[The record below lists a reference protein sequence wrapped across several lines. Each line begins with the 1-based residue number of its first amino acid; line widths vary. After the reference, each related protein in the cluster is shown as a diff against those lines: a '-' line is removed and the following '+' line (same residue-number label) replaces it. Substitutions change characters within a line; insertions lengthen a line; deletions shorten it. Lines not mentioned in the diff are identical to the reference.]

1 MLLEDLLIFLVF
13 VLAWLAFLWI
23 LHRTGKVEKPA
34 EGEAKPA
41 EETFGLALM
50 GPFLMWK
57 TGKGRAFLDR
67 LAQRRRFWRWFG
79 DLSIVLVGIAMVAM
93 TALLLWLAVLVVS
106 IPPGREPTPQMLLG
120 IPGLNPLIP
129 IWYGILALA
138 VAIVVHEF
146 CHGILARVSR
156 IRLNSLGLLFFIVP
170 VGAFVEPDE
179 GEMKAMPRRE
189 RARLFAA
196 GPAVNLL
203 FALAMAFVFSVVLM
217 GSVSPV
223 AQGVGISGV
232 TANSPAEGVGIR
244 PGMILLAVNNTPT
257 PDVLAF
263 VDAMSGTVAGQTVP
277 VNYTAKGMAGN
288 VSVSVVLGDAANFT
302 GDESRRGKGFLGVTA
317 FPARLTTAYFHP
329 IGGADEF
336 GGLLQSTI
344 AYISLPFTGLQP
356 MQGLATQFYEVHG
369 PLAGL
374 GDGFWILANITYWLF
389 WLNLML
395 GMTNALPAVPL
406 DGGYIFRDGL
416 HALIAKLKGG
426 MEVDA
431 RERVVKNVSYAFALM
446 ILSLIV
452 WQFIGPR
459 IF

>member
-1 MLLEDLLIFLVF
+1 MLLEDVLLFLAF
-13 VLAWLAFLWI
+13 VLGWIALLWS
-23 LHRTGKVEKPA
+23 LVHFGKIPRPSDSAEPAGEEK
-34 EGEAKPA
+34 
-41 EETFGLALM
+41 FGFALM

-57 TGKGRAFLDR
+57 TGRGRRFLDR
-67 LAQRRRFWRWFG
+67 LAQRPRFWRWFG
-79 DLSIVLVGIAMVAM
+79 DLSLVLVGIAMVSM

-129 IWYGILALA
+129 VWYGILALGI
-138 VAIVVHEF
+138 AIIVHEF
-146 CHGILARVSR
+146 CHGILARVSK

-179 GEMKAMPRRE
+179 GEMKRMPRRE

-203 FALAMAFVFSVVLM
+203 FALATAFIFSTVLM
-217 GSVSPV
+217 GSVVPV
-223 AQGVGISGV
+223 AHGVGISAV
-232 TANSPAEGVGIR
+232 TPSSPAETAGLR
-244 PGMILLAVNNTPT
+244 AGMILLAVNNTNT
-257 PDVLAF
+257 TDIVAF
-263 VDAMSGTVAGQTVP
+263 IDAMAVTQANQTVV
-277 VNYTAKGMAGN
+277 VNYTAKGMAAP
-288 VSVSVVLGDAANFT
+288 VSLSVVLGDAANFT
-302 GDESRRGKGFLGVTA
+302 GDESRRGKGFLGVQA

-336 GGLLQSTI
+336 GGLLPSTI

-356 MQGLATQFYEVHG
+356 MQGLATQFFEVQG
-369 PLAGL
+369 PLASL
-374 GDGFWILANITYWLF
+374 GDGFWILANIMYWLF

-406 DGGYIFRDGL
+406 DGGYIFRDAIT
-416 HALIAKLKGG
+416 ALVERLRGG
-426 MEVDA
+426 MAVEA
-431 RERVVKNVSYAFALM
+431 RERVVKNVSYAFAFL
-446 ILSLIV
+446 ILGLIL